1 VVLQSLGLV
10 QWWIEVWF
18 PLKRNTLVLFAVL
31 FILAGFAW
39 AGWANWEY
47 RKQAA
52 AQAAS
57 IELSSSGLSADT
69 STGTLIFHSPL
80 TGKPAPD
87 FTLDDLQGKQVSLAS
102 YRGKAVMINFWA
114 TWCTPCQI
122 ETPWLVQ
129 LHDKYASQGFEILGV
144 SSQGDDATPKDK
156 ILWDK
161 DKAAIEKFAEEKKIR
176 YPVLLGGDGIAK
188 PYGGVEDLPTSFF
201 VNRKG
206 VVVAAEMGLT
216 SESDLEA
223 DIRKSLQD

>member
-1 VVLQSLGLV
+1 M
-10 QWWIEVWF
+10 
-18 PLKRNTLVLFAVL
+18 KRNTVVVFAVL
-31 FILAGFAW
+31 FILASFAW

-52 AQAAS
+52 AREQAM
-57 IELSSSGLSADT
+57 ISSGATMAADT
-69 STGTLIFHSPL
+69 ETGKLVFKSPL
-80 TGKPAPD
+80 MGKPAPE
-87 FTLDDLQGKQVSLAS
+87 FNLDNLNGQKVSLTS
-102 YRGKAVMINFWA
+102 YRGKAVMLNFWA

-129 LHDKYASQGFEILGV
+129 LRNKYASQGFEVLGI

-156 ILWDK
+156 TVWDK
-161 DKAAIEKFAEEKKIR
+161 DKAAIAKFAEQKKLP
-176 YPVLLGGDGIAK
+176 YPVLLGGDGISQ

-216 SESDLEA
+216 SESTLEA
-223 DIRKSLQD
+223 DIQKALKD

>member
-1 VVLQSLGLV
+1 M
-10 QWWIEVWF
+10 
-18 PLKRNTLVLFAVL
+18 KRNTIVSFAVL
-31 FILAGFAW
+31 FILATFAW

-52 AQAAS
+52 ARSAAMAAS
-57 IELSSSGLSADT
+57 GADLAADT
-69 STGTLIFHSPL
+69 SSGTLVFHSPL

-87 FTLDDLQGKQVSLAS
+87 FTLDDLNGKAVSLAN

-122 ETPWLVQ
+122 ETPWIVELR
-129 LHDKYASQGFEILGV
+129 DKYASQGFEVLGV

-156 ILWDK
+156 TLWDK
-161 DKAAIEKFAEEKKIR
+161 DKAAIAKFAQQKKLP
-176 YPVLLGGDGIAK
+176 YPVLLGGDGISK

-206 VVVAAEMGLT
+206 VVVATEMGLT

-223 DIRKSLQD
+223 DIQKALKD

>member
-1 VVLQSLGLV
+1 M
-10 QWWIEVWF
+10 
-18 PLKRNTLVLFAVL
+18 KRNILVLFAVL
-31 FILAGFAW
+31 FILATFAW

-52 AQAAS
+52 ARNAAMAAS
-57 IELSSSGLSADT
+57 GGELSADPD
-69 STGTLIFHSPL
+69 SGTLVFHSPL

-87 FTLDDLQGKQVSLAS
+87 FTLDDLAGKQVSLTT

-114 TWCTPCQI
+114 TWCAPCKI
-122 ETPWLVQ
+122 ETPWLVE
-129 LHDKYASQGFEILGV
+129 LHNKYASQGFEILGI

-156 ILWDK
+156 TVWDK
-161 DKAAIEKFAEEKKIR
+161 DKTAIAKFAQQEKLP
-176 YPVLLGGDGIAK
+176 YPVLLGGDGISK

-201 VNRKG
+201 LNRKG

-223 DIRKSLQD
+223 DIQKALKSSD

>member
-1 VVLQSLGLV
+1 M
-10 QWWIEVWF
+10 
-18 PLKRNTLVLFAVL
+18 KRNTVVIFAVL
-31 FILAGFAW
+31 FILVSFAW

-52 AQAAS
+52 ARQQAMIAS
-57 IELSSSGLSADT
+57 AAGMAADVQ
-69 STGTLIFHSPL
+69 TGKIVFQTPL
-80 TGKPAPD
+80 MGKPAPN
-87 FTLDDLQGKQVSLAS
+87 FTLDDLNGQKVSLAS

-122 ETPWLVQ
+122 ETPWLVE
-129 LHDKYASQGFEILGV
+129 LRNKYAPQGFEVLGV

-156 ILWDK
+156 VVWEK
-161 DKAAIEKFAEEKKIR
+161 DKAAIEKFAQQKKLP
-176 YPVLLGGDGIAK
+176 YPVLLGGDGISQ

-206 VVVAAEMGLT
+206 VVIAAVMGLS

-223 DIRKSLQD
+223 DIQKALKD